1 MTPNDSGAQDGS
13 TGNDSGLVHK
23 VIERPDPPAESPSP
37 CLPGREAIL
46 GTQEYQ
52 DVLYSEHRVDRDLPD
67 GYFPGDRE
75 HEIEENVKNAQRI
88 GVNEPYEVI
97 VPPALI
103 TFTGGKVPFK
113 TVPFWNQRVVRGQ
126 ILAHRRGPPQYEYNG
141 CARESAYRS
150 AMQSD
155 RFDVE
160 LTDTDYTRG
169 SVEITVERV

>member
-1 MTPNDSGAQDGS
+1 MG
-13 TGNDSGLVHK
+13 
-23 VIERPDPPAESPSP
+23 IESDTSDESPSP

-52 DVLYSEHRVDRDLPD
+52 DVLYSERRVDRDLPD

-75 HEIEENVKNAQRI
+75 YEIEENVKHAQRT
-88 GVNEPYEVI
+88 VNEPYQVI

-103 TFTGGKVPFK
+103 TFTGEGFPFM
-113 TVPFWNQRVVRGQ
+113 TVPFWDLRVVRGQ
-126 ILAHRRGPPQYEYNG
+126 ALAHRRGPPQYENDG
-141 CARESAYRS
+141 RARESAYRS

-160 LTDTDYTRG
+160 LTDTDYTSG